1 MATDA
6 KDKGSVTGR
15 NKDEQEEEGKQ
26 EQETLIIETEEEL
39 RALIENNVSYNYI
52 YIKTFVCRM
61 FVCQINPHFLYL
73 PIRPH
78 V

>member
-39 RALIENNVSYNYI
+39 RALIENNVSLENKTKTSYNQSNKI
-52 YIKTFVCRM
+52 WF
-61 FVCQINPHFLYL
+61 
-73 PIRPH
+73 
-78 V
+78 

>member
-39 RALIENNVSYNYI
+39 RALIENNVS
-52 YIKTFVCRM
+52 
-61 FVCQINPHFLYL
+61 L
-73 PIRPH
+73 
-78 V
+78 